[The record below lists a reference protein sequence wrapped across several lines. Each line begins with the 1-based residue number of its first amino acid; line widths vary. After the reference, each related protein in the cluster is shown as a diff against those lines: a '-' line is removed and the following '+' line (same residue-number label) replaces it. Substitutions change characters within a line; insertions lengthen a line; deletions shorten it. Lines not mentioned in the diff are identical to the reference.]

1 MAAFRLPKRVWVAA
15 ALGAI
20 AARRLLRAPFDL
32 QGRSV
37 LITGGSR
44 GLGLAL
50 AREVLDRGADVTLVA
65 RTDSDLQRARELLGG
80 GARVQTL
87 AADLT
92 RPGEAERVVAETAR
106 YHGELDVVINNA
118 GLIQSGPLANMTEQ
132 DFRDILEINTL
143 APLRLTMSALPYLRA
158 RQGRVLMIASVGGK
172 VAIPHLAPYS
182 VSKFAT
188 AGLGQA
194 LRSELA
200 REGIGVTT
208 VLPGLM
214 RTGSPRQ
221 ALVKGQ
227 AGKEYALLATLDNL
241 PLVSLDA
248 REAARRIV
256 NALVR
261 GDAEAVIGGPALL
274 LRTAQAAAPQ
284 LTADLMALGNRLL
297 PGPATRDTAVRGSQV
312 EGPLTRRNPIKVR
325 AEAEFNQRA
334 PGEGDPDDPGARKLP
349 T

>member
-1 MAAFRLPKRVWVAA
+1 MAAFRLPKRVWIAA

-20 AARRLLRAPFDL
+20 AARRLLSAPFDL
-32 QGRSV
+32 EGRSV

-50 AREVLDRGADVTLVA
+50 AREVLERGANVTLVA
-65 RTDSDLQRARELLGG
+65 RSGPDLQRARGLLGG
-80 GARVQTL
+80 GVRVQTIT
-87 AADLT
+87 ADLT
-92 RPGEAERVVAETAR
+92 QPGETERVVAETAR
-106 YHGELDVVINNA
+106 HHGELDVVINNA
-118 GLIQSGPLANMTEQ
+118 GLIQSGPLANMTEA

-143 APLRLTMSALPYLRA
+143 VPLRLTMSALPYLRA
-158 RQGRVLMIASVGGK
+158 RRGRVLMIASVGGK

-188 AGLGQA
+188 TGLGQA

-261 GDAEAVIGGPALL
+261 GDAEAVIGGPALI
-274 LRTAQAAAPQ
+274 LRTAQALAPQ

-297 PGPATRDTAVRGSQV
+297 PGPTPRDTAVRGESV
-312 EGPLTRRNPIKVR
+312 ESPVTQRNPIKQR
-325 AEAEFNQRA
+325 AEADFNQQ
-334 PGEGDPDDPGARKLP
+334 GSEKEPGADEDMSLKP
-349 T
+349 